1 MTTSDGPT
9 DGARRARSDQVLS
22 SSHQHPVV
30 RVTANSLIVSDAGFA
45 PRPTTSSTL
54 GDKLRALGP
63 GDDLL
68 AAVMGL
74 VDLAFLLRKQGSA
87 AAADAILAGL
97 GLVQDLVTDALS
109 AWPPDDEALAAL
121 RASRFASFA
130 GAAPTV
136 APEQRRAPVQGQVAS
151 GPMARMAAQQLP
163 LKKTPK
169 DST

>member
-1 MTTSDGPT
+1 MASS
-9 DGARRARSDQVLS
+9 DGARRERSDVVLAA
-22 SSHQHPVV
+22 SHKHPL
-30 RVTANSLIVSDAGFA
+30 VTFVANSLIVSDAGFA
-45 PRPTTSSTL
+45 PRPTTTSTL

-68 AAVMGL
+68 AAVLGL
-74 VDLAFLLRKQGSA
+74 VDLAFLLRKQGSTA
-87 AAADAILAGL
+87 AGDAILAGL

-136 APEQRRAPVQGQVAS
+136 APERRRAPVQGQVAS
-151 GPMARMAAQQLP
+151 GPMARMAAMQLP
-163 LKKTPK
+163 LKKKPPTE
-169 DST
+169 